1 MTHRSLN
8 TIKLLTIPLLGGSH
22 SLECISS
29 LLASF
34 AWQHNKS
41 YSFLLQAKPVSM
53 FLFSNREHRQG
64 FGNII
69 NINFFSFLCF
79 IFFRYKHNLECP
91 LLLSGNVFKGK
102 YILSAFK
109 CIKSS
114 FVYHSTKVNKSSPH
128 HVTPIFIAVS
138 SDLASV
144 NNSHVLLSTISFSS
158 LLKNSRFTKLTSNV
172 QYSSSKFLY
181 CVYIVIDANNKY
193 VFARKEWGE
202 QRERNR

>member
-1 MTHRSLN
+1 MYFKEN
-8 TIKLLTIPLLGGSH
+8 TFS
-22 SLECISS
+22 
-29 LLASF
+29 
-34 AWQHNKS
+34 QH
-41 YSFLLQAKPVSM
+41 
-53 FLFSNREHRQG
+53 
-64 FGNII
+64 
-69 NINFFSFLCF
+69 
-79 IFFRYKHNLECP
+79 
-91 LLLSGNVFKGK
+91 
-102 YILSAFK
+102 LSAV
-109 CIKSS
+109 KSS

-202 QRERNR
+202 QRERNRWGRVRTKTSSYKINEL